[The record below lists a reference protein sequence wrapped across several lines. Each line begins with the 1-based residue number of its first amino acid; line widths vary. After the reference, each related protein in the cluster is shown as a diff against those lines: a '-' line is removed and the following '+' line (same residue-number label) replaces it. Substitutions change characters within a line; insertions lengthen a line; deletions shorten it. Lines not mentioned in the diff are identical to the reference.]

1 MHKQLVAVAVVA
13 TASMV
18 TALDAGIIDIV
29 SDNQNS
35 SNGPANSYGGFV
47 GTLEYD
53 WVDGGESLLTI
64 TLENTSQFDGRLVA
78 LAFNDDVANDW
89 AFDGSISNGLSNAW
103 QGLAGPISTSPFGD
117 RDFGASVTDSWLG
130 GGSPNA
136 GLAAGETGTWV
147 FRSANASD
155 RSALDFFTQAD
166 LVVRFRGF
174 SNDASDKLPSTTV
187 PGLSAM
193 PLLGMVGLARRR
205 RR

>member
-78 LAFNDDVANDW
+78 LAFNDDVARRLGLRWVDLQR
-89 AFDGSISNGLSNAW
+89 AF
-103 QGLAGPISTSPFGD
+103 QRLAGP
-117 RDFGASVTDSWLG
+117 RW
-130 GGSPNA
+130 
-136 GLAAGETGTWV
+136 
-147 FRSANASD
+147 
-155 RSALDFFTQAD
+155 AD
-166 LVVRFRGF
+166 LHQSVRR
-174 SNDASDKLPSTTV
+174 S
-187 PGLSAM
+187 
-193 PLLGMVGLARRR
+193 
-205 RR
+205 